1 MSLRG
6 PHGFKASHQAKA
18 WSSSLLPW
26 PWSLPAG
33 HAKNKAS
40 FSKPEFINVTTKAL
54 MKTSRLQGKPHG
66 LKPLAPHGLVRK
78 ARLCPSHTGTNDQLF
93 PAAARRTKRGATRR
107 TKRGARRLL
116 RRQERDHEERSLDT
130 SPSTGHSVSPA
141 AAQRRRGP
149 QLCHQ
154 APRPPRPESSDPPPP
169 PTSPRSSS
177 FALAMFPPRGLL
189 WAR

>member
-54 MKTSRLQGKPHG
+54 MKTSRLQGKPYG

-78 ARLCPSHTGTNDQLF
+78 ARLCPPTQAPTTSFFRQQPGEQSGEQPGERSGEHGGSYGG
-93 PAAARRTKRGATRR
+93 RREITKREAWTRHQVQAT
-107 TKRGARRLL
+107 
-116 RRQERDHEERSLDT
+116 
-130 SPSTGHSVSPA
+130 V
-141 AAQRRRGP
+141 
-149 QLCHQ
+149 C
-154 APRPPRPESSDPPPP
+154 PRPQHRDGVDPSSAIRPHAHLVLSHLTPPP